1 MRVSVPHNTDK
12 ETARRKV
19 EARLHQLLAQY
30 KHYLSDSEH
39 RWEGDRLVFT
49 GSAKGFKANGTV
61 EVTDSEVII
70 DGKLP
75 LIARPFE
82 PRIKSTNEEPAVD
95 FHGRV
100 GAHVEDLG
108 IEFFRARQL
117 VSYAVLREKTE
128 NQTCL
133 LFLASGE
140 KPYGHPPSLFTP
152 NLRGF
157 RLGRCLQML
166 SLLPLKVK

>member
-1 MRVSVPHNTDK
+1 MQKSRARGYLGTVVKVTAMRVSVPHNTDK

-49 GSAKGFKANGTV
+49 GSAKGFKAKGTV

-75 LIARPFE
+75 LIAKPFE
-82 PRIKSTNEEPAVD
+82 PRIKST
-95 FHGRV
+95 
-100 GAHVEDLG
+100 
-108 IEFFRARQL
+108 IE
-117 VSYAVLREKTE
+117 REA
-128 NQTCL
+128 
-133 LFLASGE
+133 ASMFG
-140 KPYGHPPSLFTP
+140 
-152 NLRGF
+152 
-157 RLGRCLQML
+157 
-166 SLLPLKVK
+166 

>member
-1 MRVSVPHNTDK
+1 MLLHSQFALRTSNFVTRDTFALMRVSVPHNTDK

-82 PRIKSTNEEPAVD
+82 PRIKST
-95 FHGRV
+95 
-100 GAHVEDLG
+100 
-108 IEFFRARQL
+108 IE
-117 VSYAVLREKTE
+117 REA
-128 NQTCL
+128 
-133 LFLASGE
+133 ASMFG
-140 KPYGHPPSLFTP
+140 
-152 NLRGF
+152 
-157 RLGRCLQML
+157 
-166 SLLPLKVK
+166 